1 MNAIRSDFPLIEVE
15 NVSAIIDGQSVLQHV
30 SFRIS
35 NGERVV
41 IMGETGS
48 GKSSLL
54 KLIAGIEMCETGSIF
69 VNGKKIK
76 GPQDQLIP
84 GNPGICYMNQHAAL
98 RNNYKVKEILDH
110 HRIMDKQDA
119 QELYEICGISHLL
132 ERWSDD
138 VSGGEKQRVLLASL
152 LVTEPKILLLDEPF
166 SNLDQINKSII
177 QEVLHTFIS
186 KFKMSVLLATHDPS
200 DLWQWGDKLAI
211 LQNGNLIAYH
221 TPKHIYHSP
230 DSDYVAGLLG
240 EFQVVP
246 ENHIL
251 HQLIPR
257 EKAKRVRSS
266 QFYCSIHSIRDN
278 SIRGR
283 VEGVYFFG
291 SYQILHVEIDQ
302 FVLKISSAIDPMI
315 KEGDMVF
322 INWAGD

>member
-1 MNAIRSDFPLIEVE
+1 
-15 NVSAIIDGQSVLQHV
+15 
-30 SFRIS
+30 
-35 NGERVV
+35 
-41 IMGETGS
+41 
-48 GKSSLL
+48 
-54 KLIAGIEMCETGSIF
+54 
-69 VNGKKIK
+69 
-76 GPQDQLIP
+76 
-84 GNPGICYMNQHAAL
+84 
-98 RNNYKVKEILDH
+98 
-110 HRIMDKQDA
+110 
-119 QELYEICGISHLL
+119 
-132 ERWSDD
+132 
-138 VSGGEKQRVLLASL
+138 
-152 LVTEPKILLLDEPF
+152 
-166 SNLDQINKSII
+166 
-177 QEVLHTFIS
+177 
-186 KFKMSVLLATHDPS
+186 MSVLLATHDPS

-257 EKAKRVRSS
+257 EKTKRVRSS
-266 QFYCSIHSIRDN
+266 QFYCSIHSRKDN

-302 FVLKISSAIDPMI
+302 FVLKISSAIDPMF

-322 INWAGD
+322 INWAGE